1 MRRRQ
6 QQLDCAICV
15 FLFSIPNK
23 DFARE
28 VWDFLG
34 KCGVS
39 TCGTGQIF
47 RARAALLCLALVLLE
62 SQVFFRGHGA
72 VSTEIH
78 FLHELEDFLKQLSA
92 SAARYCSCGGTGHC
106 KCESECCGS
115 SGGYEEL
122 ERAKNMT
129 CLGAYFHCNDSN
141 G

>member
-1 MRRRQ
+1 M
-6 QQLDCAICV
+6 
-15 FLFSIPNK
+15 
-23 DFARE
+23 
-28 VWDFLG
+28 
-34 KCGVS
+34 VS